1 MLEEPSLGTQD
12 KQAGGRP
19 GEPSASKPHMP
30 GQVQSS
36 SGSGEVS
43 IMMPEMKISLCLK
56 QNPFLPLPT
65 APGNKQQARD

>member
-19 GEPSASKPHMP
+19 GKPSASKQHTP

-36 SGSGEVS
+36 SSSGEVS
-43 IMMPEMKISLCLK
+43 IMMPEMKISLFLK
-56 QNPFLPLPT
+56 QNPFLPLPI